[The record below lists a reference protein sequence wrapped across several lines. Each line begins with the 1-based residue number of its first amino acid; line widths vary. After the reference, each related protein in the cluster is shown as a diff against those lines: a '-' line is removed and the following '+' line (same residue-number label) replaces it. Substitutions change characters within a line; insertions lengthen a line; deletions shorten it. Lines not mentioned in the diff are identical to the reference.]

1 MVTKQEIMDHYANA
15 RARPGD
21 DAPGICP
28 RSVIEA
34 LDAMAEDE
42 HGIYD
47 MAVEFFA
54 GSERK
59 YLTLD
64 EVKESIRARID
75 DLIADLRKTQA
86 I

>member
-1 MVTKQEIMDHYANA
+1 MVTKQEVIDHYASA

-28 RSVIEA
+28 RAVIEA

-47 MAVEFFA
+47 IAAECF
-54 GSERK
+54 GWERR
-59 YLTLD
+59 YLSMD
-64 EVKESIRARID
+64 EVKESIRASID
-75 DLIADLRKTQA
+75 DLIADLKKIQA

>member
-1 MVTKQEIMDHYANA
+1 MGTKQDVIDYYANA
-15 RARPGD
+15 TARPGD

-28 RSVIEA
+28 RAVIAA

-47 MAVEFFA
+47 LAAEVF
-54 GSERK
+54 GWERR
-59 YLTLD
+59 YLSLD
-64 EVKESIRARID
+64 EVKESVRASID
-75 DLIADLRKTQA
+75 DLIADLQKIQA

>member
-1 MVTKQEIMDHYANA
+1 MVTKQEVIDHYANA

-28 RSVIEA
+28 RSVVEA

-47 MAVEFFA
+47 MAVEFF
-54 GSERK
+54 GWERR
-59 YLTLD
+59 YLSLD
-64 EVKESIRARID
+64 EVKDSIRARID
-75 DLIADLRKTQA
+75 DLIADLRKIQA

>member
-1 MVTKQEIMDHYANA
+1 MVTKQEVMDHYANA

-28 RSVIEA
+28 RSVVEA

-42 HGIYD
+42 YGIYD
-47 MAVEFFA
+47 MAVEFF
-54 GSERK
+54 GWERK

>member
-1 MVTKQEIMDHYANA
+1 MVTKQEVIDHYANA
-15 RARPGD
+15 TARRGD
-21 DAPGICP
+21 DTPGICP
-28 RSVIEA
+28 RAVLAA

-47 MAVEFFA
+47 LSAEFF
-54 GSERK
+54 GWERR
-59 YLTLD
+59 YLSMD
-64 EVKESIRARID
+64 EVKESIRASID

>member
-1 MVTKQEIMDHYANA
+1 MVTKQEVIDHYANA
-15 RARPGD
+15 RAL
-21 DAPGICP
+21 PGIGPGYCP
-28 RSVIEA
+28 RAVLAA

-47 MAVEFFA
+47 LAAEFF
-54 GSERK
+54 GWERR

-64 EVKESIRARID
+64 EVKESIRASID
-75 DLIADLRKTQA
+75 DLIADLKKIQA

>member
-1 MVTKQEIMDHYANA
+1 MVTKQEVIDHYASA
-15 RARPGD
+15 RTRPGD

-28 RSVIEA
+28 RAVLEA

-42 HGIYD
+42 YGLYD
-47 MAVEFFA
+47 LAFELFD
-54 GSERK
+54 GLERR

-64 EVKESIRARID
+64 EVKVSIRASID
-75 DLIADLRKTQA
+75 DLIADLRKIQA

>member
-1 MVTKQEIMDHYANA
+1 MVTKQEVIDYYASA

-21 DAPGICP
+21 DAPGFCP
-28 RSVIEA
+28 RVVEEA

-47 MAVEFFA
+47 LSAEFF
-54 GSERK
+54 GWERR
-59 YLTLD
+59 YLSMD
-64 EVKESIRARID
+64 EVKEAIRASID
-75 DLIADLRKTQA
+75 DLIADLQKIQA

>member
-1 MVTKQEIMDHYANA
+1 MVTKQEVMDHYATA
-15 RARPGD
+15 RARPRD

-28 RSVIEA
+28 RSVMEA
-34 LDAMAEDE
+34 LAGMAEDE
-42 HGIYD
+42 RGIYD
-47 MAVEFFA
+47 QALEFFV
-54 GSERK
+54 GSERE

-64 EVKESIRARID
+64 EVKASIRAEID

>member
-1 MVTKQEIMDHYANA
+1 MVTKQEVIDHYANA

-28 RSVIEA
+28 RAVIEA

-47 MAVEFFA
+47 LAAEFF
-54 GSERK
+54 GWERR

-75 DLIADLRKTQA
+75 DLIADLKKIQA

>member
-1 MVTKQEIMDHYANA
+1 MVTKQEVMDHYANA

-28 RSVIEA
+28 RAVEEA
-34 LDAMAEDE
+34 LDAMPEDE

-47 MAVEFFA
+47 LAPRSF
-54 GSERK
+54 GWERR

-64 EVKESIRARID
+64 EVKEFIRASID
-75 DLIADLRKTQA
+75 DLIADLRKIQA

>member
-1 MVTKQEIMDHYANA
+1 MVSKQEVIEHYANA
-15 RARPGD
+15 TARPGD

-28 RSVIEA
+28 RAVLAA

-47 MAVEFFA
+47 LSAEFF
-54 GSERK
+54 GWERR
-59 YLTLD
+59 YLSMD
-64 EVKESIRARID
+64 EVKESVRASID
-75 DLIADLRKTQA
+75 DLIADLKKIQA

>member
-1 MVTKQEIMDHYANA
+1 MVTKQDVMDHYANA

-28 RSVIEA
+28 RSVMEA
-34 LDAMAEDE
+34 LAGMAEDE

-47 MAVEFFA
+47 QALEFFV
-54 GSERK
+54 GSERE

-64 EVKESIRARID
+64 EVKASIRAEID

>member
-1 MVTKQEIMDHYANA
+1 MVRKQEVIDYYASA

-28 RSVIEA
+28 RAVIEA

-47 MAVEFFA
+47 LAAEFF
-54 GSERK
+54 GWERR

-75 DLIADLRKTQA
+75 DLIADLKKIQA

>member
-1 MVTKQEIMDHYANA
+1 MVTKQEVIDHYANA

-28 RSVIEA
+28 RSVVEA
-34 LDAMAEDE
+34 LDAMAEDKY
-42 HGIYD
+42 GIYD
-47 MAVEFFA
+47 MAVEFF
-54 GSERK
+54 GWERR

-64 EVKESIRARID
+64 EVKESVRASID
-75 DLIADLRKTQA
+75 DLIAELRKIQA

>member
-1 MVTKQEIMDHYANA
+1 MVTKQDVMAHYASA

-21 DAPGICP
+21 DAPGFCP
-28 RSVIEA
+28 RAVIAA

-47 MAVEFFA
+47 LAAEFF
-54 GSERK
+54 GWERR
-59 YLTLD
+59 YLSLD
-64 EVKESIRARID
+64 EVKESIRASID
-75 DLIADLRKTQA
+75 DLIADLRKIQA